1 MAHDVSTTTSART
14 AAEHD
19 GEAPRR
25 SSARSP
31 SSIEKETRL
40 VRIARDQHGVVSRQ
54 QALEVGLSSS
64 TIHRR
69 TECGRWT
76 RLLPG
81 VYRLGIAPSHLE
93 WASAALLAVGD
104 AVLSH
109 SSAARIRG
117 WIDGPR
123 SAPTHLSSSTR
134 QPGMRSGI
142 VVHRVVA
149 LSPDEEALSAAQ
161 LDSLLTRY
169 RGYRGVAPLRVVLGQ
184 PGGPRFTRSEAE
196 VRFLDLVRSAELP
209 LPRTNLRVGP
219 YELDAAWPR
228 ERVAVEI
235 DGYEY
240 HRSRI
245 RFEADRR
252 KDAWLAAKGY
262 QVIRITW
269 RHLTEHAIRTA
280 AQVAQAL
287 ARAGSILP

>member
-1 MAHDVSTTTSART
+1 
-14 AAEHD
+14 
-19 GEAPRR
+19 
-25 SSARSP
+25 
-31 SSIEKETRL
+31 
-40 VRIARDQHGVVSRQ
+40 
-54 QALEVGLSSS
+54 
-64 TIHRR
+64 
-69 TECGRWT
+69 
-76 RLLPG
+76 
-81 VYRLGIAPSHLE
+81 
-93 WASAALLAVGD
+93 
-104 AVLSH
+104 
-109 SSAARIRG
+109 
-117 WIDGPR
+117 
-123 SAPTHLSSSTR
+123 
-134 QPGMRSGI
+134 MRSGI

-149 LSPDEEALSAAQ
+149 LSPDEVESIDGLPLTAPGRTLIDVAPLVALRDLERMTARVRREEVLSAAQ

-240 HRSRI
+240 HRSRV

-262 QVIRITW
+262 QVIRVTW
-269 RHLTEHAIRTA
+269 RQLTEHAIWTA